1 MPFSLAFIQA
11 RRCSQVMHWTFS
23 LLVCAASVEAVFFL
37 RHPHSFLICE
47 TTSAL
52 RNLAQVETQVPAG

>member
-1 MPFSLAFIQA
+1 
-11 RRCSQVMHWTFS
+11 
-23 LLVCAASVEAVFFL
+23 L